1 MTIKSILAT
10 TFPAVTTVVGLCIVL
25 MASTHAHAE
34 LLKRVT
40 KNHGEVNIGG
50 YARFNN
56 NCDATESPEV
66 YLDVAPTNGLVC
78 ARMSTVTVRIIHEG
92 KADNCVGRSIRGI
105 RIVYLPR
112 PEFSGVEVVRY
123 TVKFNKIK
131 QTMDVDIDVASD
143 QIITENRDGASSLD
157 EPQTQGPVPV
167 CAALVS

>member
-10 TFPAVTTVVGLCIVL
+10 TVPAVTTVVGLCIVL
-25 MASTHAHAE
+25 LASTHAHAE
-34 LLKRVT
+34 HLKRVI
-40 KNHGEVNIGG
+40 KNHSEVTIGG

-78 ARMSTVTVRIIHEG
+78 ARTSTVSVRVIREG

-105 RIVYLPR
+105 HLVYLPR
-112 PEFSGVEVVRY
+112 PGFSGVEVVRY

-131 QTMDVDIDVASD
+131 QTMDVDIGVSSD
-143 QIITENRDGASSLD
+143 QTITGNREGASSLD